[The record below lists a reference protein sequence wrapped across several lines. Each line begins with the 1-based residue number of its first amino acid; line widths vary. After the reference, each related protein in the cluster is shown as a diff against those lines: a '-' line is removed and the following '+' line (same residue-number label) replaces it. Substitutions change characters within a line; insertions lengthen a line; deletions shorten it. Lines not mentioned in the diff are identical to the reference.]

1 MPSHFTLID
10 KASELTPEALLF
22 LKTTD
27 QAYFPTPWDDDSW
40 SNLFLEGADRFVL
53 VADKGFA
60 LFDVSIADSFA
71 HLLKIV
77 LNPEVRGKGLGKEL
91 LNESLNQLKKR
102 SIHSFF
108 LEVEEG
114 NLSAIKLY
122 ESVGFQV
129 IHKKKHF
136 YSNGATALIMTLD
149 V

>member
-22 LKTTD
+22 LKTID
-27 QAYFPTPWDDDSW
+27 QAYFPTPWNDDSW
-40 SNLFLEGADRFVL
+40 SNLFLEGAERFV
-53 VADKGFA
+53 VMGDQGFA
-60 LFDVSIADSFA
+60 LFDISVADSFA

-77 LNPEVRGKGLGKEL
+77 VNPEVRGQGLGREL
-91 LNESLNQLKKR
+91 LKESLNQLKKR

-108 LEVEEG
+108 LEVEEE
-114 NLSAIKLY
+114 NLAAIKLY
-122 ESVGFQV
+122 EGAGFQV
-129 IHKKKHF
+129 VHKKKHF